1 MGKRVD
7 DDDGGDGGLDGGEVG
22 AGRKGGGEMDGRGE

>member
-1 MGKRVD
+1 MD
-7 DDDGGDGGLDGGEVG
+7 DDDDGDGGLDGGEVG